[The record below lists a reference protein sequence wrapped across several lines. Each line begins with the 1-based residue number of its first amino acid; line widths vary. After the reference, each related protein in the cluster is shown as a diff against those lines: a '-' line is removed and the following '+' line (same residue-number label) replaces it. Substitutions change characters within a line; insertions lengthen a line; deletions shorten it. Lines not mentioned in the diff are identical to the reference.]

1 MAELKSLLAFM
12 DGEDRARALA
22 RYAEL
27 FRAVGPENEDALSV
41 SFGSAVKQ
49 VLALE
54 KEQDKN
60 DLDYNKYLNNL
71 HPEVIG
77 FKVK

>member
-1 MAELKSLLAFM
+1 MKENLGKRRKHRWGFQLLAFF
-12 DGEDRARALA
+12 RSARCV
-22 RYAEL
+22 
-27 FRAVGPENEDALSV
+27 FRQGGNL
-41 SFGSAVKQ
+41 
-49 VLALE
+49 
-54 KEQDKN
+54 KETDSN